1 MLEDYRAP
9 VGEEDRTKA
18 GLAVHLVAA
27 RTGALPDRMTARGRL
42 DPLSS
47 RARWLSMYLS
57 HIAFGW
63 TLERVGHV
71 FGMNRTTVSAA
82 CRWVEDERDSR
93 AIDDLL
99 EQLEAC
105 IAGLYDAPRW
115 EMPQ

>member
-9 VGEEDRTKA
+9 VVEEDRAKA
-18 GLAVHLVAA
+18 GLAMHLVAA
-27 RTGALPDRMTARGRL
+27 RTGTSPERMTARGRV

-47 RARWLSMYLS
+47 RARWLAMYLS

-71 FGMNRTTVSAA
+71 FGLNRTTVGAA

-93 AIDDLL
+93 HIDDLL
-99 EQLEAC
+99 GELETC
-105 IAGLYDAPRW
+105 ISGLYDAPRW
-115 EMPQ
+115 ELPQ